1 MLDLSEYINQDFE
14 VPERSFKLPVT
25 SDRMLAKVMSKDKIN
40 STNHWA
46 NCIILISTKK
56 DEEAFSN
63 LFSHFAPRIKS
74 FLMKSGAD
82 ATTAEEC
89 AQDTM
94 VTVWHKAYLFDPTRA
109 AASTWIFTIARNKR
123 IDLARRNNR
132 PEPEDLPW
140 GSDPEPD
147 ASDIIMIQQ
156 ETTLLAEAVKNLP
169 SKQRS
174 IVERAFYADLSHQ
187 EIAEETGL
195 PLGTIK
201 SRIRLALQRLRHNMK

>member
-14 VPERSFKLPVT
+14 VPKRSSKLPVT
-25 SDRMLAKVMSKDKIN
+25 SDRILAKVMSKDKIN
-40 STNHWA
+40 STSHWA

-147 ASDIIMIQQ
+147 ASDVIMMQQ
-156 ETTLLAEAVKNLP
+156 ETTLLTEAVKNLP
-169 SKQRS
+169 LKQRS

>member
-1 MLDLSEYINQDFE
+1 
-14 VPERSFKLPVT
+14 
-25 SDRMLAKVMSKDKIN
+25 
-40 STNHWA
+40 
-46 NCIILISTKK
+46 
-56 DEEAFSN
+56 
-63 LFSHFAPRIKS
+63 
-74 FLMKSGAD
+74 
-82 ATTAEEC
+82 
-89 AQDTM
+89 M
-94 VTVWHKAYLFDPTRA
+94 VAVWHKAYLFDPTRA

-132 PEPEDLPW
+132 PEAEDLPW

-147 ASDIIMIQQ
+147 ASDVIMMQQ

-169 SKQRS
+169 LKQRS

>member
-14 VPERSFKLPVT
+14 VPKRSSKLPVT
-25 SDRMLAKVMSKDKIN
+25 SDRILAKVMSKDKIN
-40 STNHWA
+40 STSHWA

-147 ASDIIMIQQ
+147 ASDVIMMQQ

-169 SKQRS
+169 LKQRS

>member
-14 VPERSFKLPVT
+14 VPERSSKLPVT
-25 SDRMLAKVMSKDKIN
+25 SDRILAKVMSKNNIN

-46 NCIILISTKK
+46 NCIISISTKK

-147 ASDIIMIQQ
+147 ASDVIMMQQ

-169 SKQRS
+169 LKQRS